1 MKKAANLI
9 NGTVIVSGIVRENI
23 AMFDTVLVVSQGGVR
38 RLCFT
43 STRGDQNSRRCD
55 YRSVS
60 WGPTARAGLWCGVER
75 LI

>member
-9 NGTVIVSGIVRENI
+9 NGTVIVSKVVRENI
-23 AMFDTVLVVSQGGVR
+23 SMFDTVLVVSQGGVR

-43 STRGDQNSRRCD
+43 STGGDQNSHRCD

-60 WGPTARAGLWCGVER
+60 WGPTARADFWCRVER